1 MSSESHDEM
10 SDRGAAASQ
19 QEQNKIIEEDN
30 RPIKGSRLKDKILKV
45 GGEAEWQE
53 QERVIEDS
61 EK

>member
-19 QEQNKIIEEDN
+19 QEQNKIIGEDN

-45 GGEAEWQE
+45 GEKLYGKNRK
-53 QERVIEDS
+53 RVIEDS
-61 EK
+61 E

>member
-1 MSSESHDEM
+1 M
-10 SDRGAAASQ
+10 SDRAAAASQ

-45 GGEAEWQE
+45 GAVWQE

-61 EK
+61 RPVA

>member
-45 GGEAEWQE
+45 GAVWQE

-61 EK
+61 E

>member
-19 QEQNKIIEEDN
+19 QEQNKIIGEDN

-45 GGEAEWQE
+45 G
-53 QERVIEDS
+53 
-61 EK
+61 